1 VGAVSAF
8 GRPCAADIVDHSGL
22 HTTVLLHE
30 AVDALVTLPDGIY
43 VDGTFGRGGHTREL
57 LSRLGPGAR
66 VIGIDRDPVAV
77 AAAQDGPDAVR
88 DPRFEIVH
96 ASFAQLPAA
105 LAARGIGKITG
116 LLLDLGVSSP
126 QIDTPE
132 RGFSF
137 RFDGPLDMRM
147 DTTRGETAADFLA
160 RADERHIAEVIRDYG
175 EERFAVSIAK
185 AIVALRDGG
194 TPVRTTRELSAV
206 VARSVKTREAGQDPA
221 TRTFQALRIFVNA
234 ELEELEQVL
243 NASLELLDEGG
254 RLAVISFHSLED
266 RIVKT
271 FIARESKA
279 EIDRRAP
286 FAPPAKALRLNA
298 LGRIKPGPTEVLTNG
313 RARSA
318 ILRVAER
325 LA

>member
-1 VGAVSAF
+1 VE
-8 GRPCAADIVDHSGL
+8 HSGL

-30 AVDALVTLPDGIY
+30 AIDALVTQPDGIY

-88 DPRFEIVH
+88 DPRFQIVH

-105 LAARGIGKITG
+105 LAERGIGKITG

-185 AIVALRDGG
+185 ALVAQRESGA
-194 TPVRTTRELSAV
+194 PVRTTRELSAV
-206 VARSVKTREAGQDPA
+206 VARSVKTREANQDPA

-243 NASLELLDEGG
+243 NASLDLLEEGG

-286 FAPPAKALRLNA
+286 FAPPARALRLHA
-298 LGRIKPGPTEVLTNG
+298 LGRIKPGPTEVLQNG

-325 LA
+325 LAR

>member
-1 VGAVSAF
+1 VE
-8 GRPCAADIVDHSGL
+8 HSGL

-30 AVDALVTLPDGIY
+30 AIDALVTQPDGIY

-105 LAARGIGKITG
+105 LAERGIGKITG

-185 AIVALRDGG
+185 ALVAQRESGA
-194 TPVRTTRELSAV
+194 PVRTTRELSAV
-206 VARSVKTREAGQDPA
+206 VARSVKTREANQDPA

-243 NASLELLDEGG
+243 NASLDLLAEGG

-286 FAPPAKALRLNA
+286 FAPPARALRLQA
-298 LGRIKPGPTEVLTNG
+298 LGRIKPGPTEVLQNG

>member
-1 VGAVSAF
+1 
-8 GRPCAADIVDHSGL
+8 L

-30 AVDALVTLPDGIY
+30 AIDALVTHPDGLY

-77 AAAQDGPDAVR
+77 EAAQSGPGAIA

-105 LAARGIGKITG
+105 LAERGIPKITG

-175 EERFAVSIAK
+175 EERFAVAIAK
-185 AIVALRDGG
+185 ALVAVRESGA
-194 TPVRTTRELSAV
+194 PVRTTRELSAV
-206 VARSVKTREAGQDPA
+206 VARAVKTREPNQDPA

-243 NASLELLDEGG
+243 TSSLDLLESGG

-271 FIARESKA
+271 FIARESKD

-286 FAPPAKALRLNA
+286 FAPPSAALRLAA

-325 LA
+325 L

>member
-1 VGAVSAF
+1 VN
-8 GRPCAADIVDHSGL
+8 HSGL

-30 AVDALVTLPDGIY
+30 AIDVLVTQPDGIY

-88 DPRFEIVH
+88 DPRFQIVH

-105 LAARGIGKITG
+105 LAERGIGRITG

-185 AIVALRDGG
+185 ALVAQRESGA
-194 TPVRTTRELSAV
+194 PVRTTRELSAV
-206 VARSVKTREAGQDPA
+206 VARSVRTREANQDPA

-243 NASLELLDEGG
+243 NASLDLLEPHG

-286 FAPPAKALRLNA
+286 FAPPARALRLNA

-325 LA
+325 VA

>member
-1 VGAVSAF
+1 ME
-8 GRPCAADIVDHSGL
+8 HSGL

-30 AVDALVTLPDGIY
+30 AIDALVTQPDGIY

-77 AAAQDGPDAVR
+77 AAARDGPDAVR

-105 LAARGIGKITG
+105 LAERGITRISG

-185 AIVALRDGG
+185 AIVALREAG

-243 NASLELLDEGG
+243 NAALDLLETGG

-279 EIDRRAP
+279 EVDRRAP
-286 FAPPAKALRLNA
+286 FAPPSTALRLA
-298 LGRIKPGPTEVLTNG
+298 SLGRIKPGPTEVLTNG

-325 LA
+325 L

>member
-1 VGAVSAF
+1 ME
-8 GRPCAADIVDHSGL
+8 HSGL

-30 AVDALVTLPDGIY
+30 AIDALVTNPDGIY

-57 LSRLGPGAR
+57 LSRLGAGAR

-77 AAAQDGPDAVR
+77 EAAKSGPDSIA

-96 ASFAQLPAA
+96 ASFAQLPTA
-105 LAARGIGKITG
+105 LAERGVAKITG

-185 AIVALRDGG
+185 AIVAVREGG
-194 TPVRTTRELSAV
+194 APVRTTRELSAV
-206 VARSVKTREAGQDPA
+206 VARTVKTREPNQDPA

-243 NASLELLDEGG
+243 KASLDLLDQGG

-271 FIARESKA
+271 FIARESKD

-286 FAPPAKALRLNA
+286 MAPPSTSLRLAA

-318 ILRVAER
+318 ILRVAQR
-325 LA
+325 L

>member
-1 VGAVSAF
+1 ME
-8 GRPCAADIVDHSGL
+8 HSGL

-30 AVDALVTLPDGIY
+30 AIDALVTNPDGIY

-77 AAAQDGPDAVR
+77 EAARSGPDAIA

-105 LAARGIGKITG
+105 LAERGIGKITG

-185 AIVALRDGG
+185 ALVAVRESGA
-194 TPVRTTRELSAV
+194 PVRTTRELSAV
-206 VARSVKTREAGQDPA
+206 VARTVKTREPNQDPA

-243 NASLELLDEGG
+243 KSSLDLLAEGG

-286 FAPPAKALRLNA
+286 FAPPSTALRLAA

-325 LA
+325 LG

>member
-1 VGAVSAF
+1 ME
-8 GRPCAADIVDHSGL
+8 HSGL

-30 AVDALVTLPDGIY
+30 AIDALVTQPDGIY

-77 AAAQDGPDAVR
+77 AAAKDGPDAVR

-105 LAARGIGKITG
+105 LAERGIGKITG

-185 AIVALRDGG
+185 ALVAQRESGA
-194 TPVRTTRELSAV
+194 PVRTTRELSAV
-206 VARSVKTREAGQDPA
+206 VARSVKTREANQDPA

-243 NASLELLDEGG
+243 NASLDLLEEGG

-286 FAPPAKALRLNA
+286 FAPPARALRLHA
-298 LGRIKPGPTEVLTNG
+298 LGRIKPGPTEVLQNG

>member
-1 VGAVSAF
+1 M
-8 GRPCAADIVDHSGL
+8 DNSGL

-30 AVDALVTLPDGIY
+30 AVDALVTDPDGIY

-57 LSRLGPGAR
+57 LSRLGPSAH

-77 AAAQDGPDAVR
+77 EAAKSGPDAVK

-105 LAARGIGKITG
+105 LAERGIGKITG

-175 EERFAVSIAK
+175 EERFAVAIAK
-185 AIVALRDGG
+185 ALVAVRESGA
-194 TPVRTTRELSAV
+194 PVRTTRELSAV
-206 VARSVKTREAGQDPA
+206 VARTVKTREANQDPA

-243 NASLELLDEGG
+243 KSALDLLEAGG
-254 RLAVISFHSLED
+254 RLCVISFHSLED

-271 FIARESKA
+271 FIARESRA

-286 FAPPAKALRLNA
+286 FAPPSTALRLHA

-325 LA
+325 L